1 MSKLDKKF
9 TAIIVMGVS
18 GCGKSTVGRLLADR
32 LGWPFIES
40 DDYHSA
46 DDIQKMANG
55 IPLTDEDRWPWLDRV
70 ATALLQPD
78 PSLGKAGC
86 VVACSALRRAYR
98 DRLRQQVPG
107 LHFVFLEGE
116 AELLAQRMAQ
126 REGHFMLLQLLSSQ
140 LATLEIPGPD
150 EHDVLTLPAQRTL
163 EQLVQDVCDALARA
177 PADSPTGQT

>member
-1 MSKLDKKF
+1 MSRAPLPLRLV
-9 TAIIVMGVS
+9 VMGVS
-18 GCGKSTVGRLLADR
+18 GCGKSTLARAAADA
-32 LGWPFIES
+32 LHLHMVDGDDLHLPES
-40 DDYHSA
+40 VR
-46 DDIQKMANG
+46 KMSNG
-55 IPLTDEDRWPWLDRV
+55 IALNDADRWPWLDRV
-70 ATALLQPD
+70 ASALLQPD
-78 PSLGKAGC
+78 PSLGKAGS

>member
-1 MSKLDKKF
+1 MSRTHLPLRLV
-9 TAIIVMGVS
+9 VMGVS
-18 GCGKSTVGRLLADR
+18 GCGKSTLARAAADA
-32 LGWPFIES
+32 LHLHMVDGDDLHLPES
-40 DDYHSA
+40 VR
-46 DDIQKMANG
+46 KMSNG
-55 IPLTDEDRWPWLDRV
+55 IALNDADRWPWLDRV

-116 AELLAQRMAQ
+116 AELLAQRMAR

-163 EQLVQDVCDALARA
+163 GQLVQDVCDALARA